1 MTNHPK
7 SHMYLAARNVFAYR
21 FAVERA
27 VQYPRSMVEE
37 GFENDDWQ
45 LTSSF
50 NEFGAA
56 LRDACYQQHD
66 WAGRA
71 HHRVRN
77 LETGDIMMCD
87 STGVKTDDGR

>member
-1 MTNHPK
+1 MTNHSK
-7 SHMYLAARNVFAYR
+7 SHMYLAARNVYAYR

-27 VQYPRSMVEE
+27 VQYPPSMLEE

-50 NEFGAA
+50 NELGGA
-56 LRDACYQQHD
+56 LSDAGYQHHD

-77 LETGDIMMCD
+77 LETGEI
-87 STGVKTDDGR
+87 VELKT